1 MTGVWST
8 IDYGSTTPLCDD
20 THENGCV
27 SKFTQMHSDCEMFNI
42 SEARYGQMSFYLL
55 LTKSTLGRKY
65 KKKNKQTLLVE
76 IKTKRC
82 QKNIFVFKKFYL
94 FDCNVSFEGK

>member
-42 SEARYGQMSFYLL
+42 SEARYLSIYYF
-55 LTKSTLGRKY
+55 TRSTLARKY
-65 KKKNKQTLLVE
+65 KKKT
-76 IKTKRC
+76 
-82 QKNIFVFKKFYL
+82 
-94 FDCNVSFEGK
+94 